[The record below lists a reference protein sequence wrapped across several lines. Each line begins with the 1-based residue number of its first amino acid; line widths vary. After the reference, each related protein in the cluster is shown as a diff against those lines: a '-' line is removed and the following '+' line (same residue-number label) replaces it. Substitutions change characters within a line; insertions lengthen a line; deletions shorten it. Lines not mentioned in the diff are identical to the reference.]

1 MRCKLQWWIA
11 VWLIYLLSVVSVRC
25 GELTSQFEQWSAD
38 FSRHFIR
45 ARLVSSSS
53 RPRMECQ
60 RKVSSAQG
68 CQVGDLDLA
77 TLLLRRISPSL
88 VVAFVVTLREG
99 KVRRFLIEIK
109 RVGESKRASSVGR
122 VFCMTF
128 YSGYWIWQSL
138 ESLNQKCSL
147 VC

>member
-1 MRCKLQWWIA
+1 M
-11 VWLIYLLSVVSVRC
+11 WLIYLLSVVSVCC

-68 CQVGDLDLA
+68 CQVGDLDPA

-88 VVAFVVTLREG
+88 AG
-99 KVRRFLIEIK
+99 KSEARFLIEIK
-109 RVGESKRASSVGR
+109 RVGESKRASSQGR
-122 VFCMTF
+122 AFWMPF
-128 YSGYWIWQSL
+128 YSGYWIW
-138 ESLNQKCSL
+138 
-147 VC
+147 

>member
-1 MRCKLQWWIA
+1 M
-11 VWLIYLLSVVSVRC
+11 WLIYLLSVVSVCC

-88 VVAFVVTLREG
+88 AG
-99 KVRRFLIEIK
+99 KSEARFLIEIK
-109 RVGESKRASSVGR
+109 RVGERVRELAQWGGCFGCLFTVDIGYGR
-122 VFCMTF
+122 V
-128 YSGYWIWQSL
+128 
-138 ESLNQKCSL
+138 
-147 VC
+147 